1 MRISQMQLPLVACC
15 ILWGG
20 IPIQAATA
28 DESRTLE
35 VVLGASVIHDSNV
48 FRLPGFVDPQL
59 AVGVPSK
66 SDTINVAS
74 AGLRID
80 KPYAQQRF
88 QLNVTETAYRYS
100 NFSFLN
106 FDALEYRGAWL
117 WHLTPRWGG
126 TLSAERRKALV
137 SFADTQ
143 LFQRNLRTADNYRF
157 SLDGSLFGGWHILFG
172 VFQYQQKYDL
182 VFLAQSGNRT
192 RGGEAGIKY
201 ESASG
206 SSLSVIQR
214 SIDGDFLNR
223 VVDATNFIDNA
234 FRQDE
239 SELSADWKLSGNSV
253 LNGRLTWVDRR
264 HEHFAERDFSG
275 LTGELGYI
283 WTPTGKLRVDIV
295 AKRDINSWW
304 ETFSSY
310 RVDDSLSFTPTWQV
324 SAKTSV
330 RMRLERIKSDF
341 RGPVFPPPGPLRS
354 DIVNSAQLAVDWSPL
369 RSLALGASLQRQ
381 WRSSNNPGF
390 EFDASIA
397 SVNAKLMF

>member
-1 MRISQMQLPLVACC
+1 MRISQLQLPLVACC

-28 DESRTLE
+28 DEPRTLE
-35 VVLGASVIHDSNV
+35 VVLGDSVIHDSNV
-48 FRLPGFVDPQL
+48 FRLPGFVDPLL

-74 AGLRID
+74 VGLRID

-88 QLNVTETAYRYS
+88 QLDVTETAYRYS

-117 WHLTPRWGG
+117 WHLTPRWSGA
-126 TLSAERRKALV
+126 LSAERRKALV

-143 LFQRNLRTADNYRF
+143 LFQRNLSTADNYRF
-157 SLDGSLFGGWHILFG
+157 SLDGSLFGGWHVLFG
-172 VFQYQQKYDL
+172 VFQSQQKYDQVVL
-182 VFLAQSGNRT
+182 PQSSSRT
-192 RGGEAGIKY
+192 RGGEAGIRY
-201 ESASG
+201 ENAAG
-206 SSLSVIQR
+206 SSLSVTRR
-214 SIDGDFLNR
+214 SINGDYLNR

-234 FRQDE
+234 FHQDE

-253 LNGRLTWVDRR
+253 LNGRLTWVDRH
-264 HEHFAERDFSG
+264 HEHFAERNFSG
-275 LTGELGYI
+275 VTGELSYI

-324 SAKTSV
+324 SAKTAV

-341 RGPVFPPPGPLRS
+341 RGPVSPPPGPLRR
-354 DIVNSAQLAVDWSPL
+354 DIVNSVQLAVDWSPL
-369 RSLALGASLQRQ
+369 RSVSSGASLQRQ
-381 WRSSNNPGF
+381 WRSSNKSGV
-390 EFDASIA
+390 EFDDTIA
-397 SVNAKLMF
+397 SVNAKLTF